1 MEIFEQNELTIYG
14 NGKII
19 YEHHQG
25 EAHFELEYNPFSI
38 ILKTSRI
45 ILGQLFSM
53 NYGKF
58 EGLITDSQ
66 IKVECKSICLTKYSK
81 YQLTFVLL
89 DDLVIGNESD
99 FRIFKARIFGLN
111 HNIEEFKIDD
121 YIVSVKKIE
130 NFDSIDSF
138 NKKYGQILESSELII
153 KDKNSNILNKES
165 TIKISKDICLILS
178 FILAKNVV
186 YNRCEFFDNDNQSQ
200 KIIKINLITN
210 SQGKRFIYEENLGEL
225 ISTLYEN
232 FIKMEENEKKCL
244 FTSIDY
250 LNSVS
255 SKFLEDSILSIA
267 QVWEILAD
275 TFLKEKINNTESINL
290 LRTEMKNTVNK
301 WHNENEIKDYDIDFI
316 KNRVL
321 ESLDWEKVIKKLEK
335 LAENENINSEKIGLN
350 FKELISLRN
359 QIAHSGRFKE
369 VGREIEYSEIY
380 SSAILGVKV
389 LILNKLGYK
398 GNITYFIG
406 GIPTTKNID
415 YYIN

>member
-25 EAHFELEYNPFSI
+25 EAQFELEYNPFSI

-58 EGLITDSQ
+58 EGLITDTQ
-66 IKVECKSICLTKYSK
+66 IKVECKKICLTKYSK

-111 HNIEEFKIDD
+111 INIDEFKIDD
-121 YIVSVKKIE
+121 YVVSVKKIE
-130 NFDSIDSF
+130 NFESIDSF

-153 KDKNSNILNKES
+153 KDKDSKILNKES

-186 YNRCEFFDNDNQSQ
+186 YNRCEFLDNDNQSQ

-210 SQGKRFIYEENLGEL
+210 SQGNRFIYEENLGEL
-225 ISTLYEN
+225 IPTLYEN
-232 FIKMEENEKKCL
+232 YIKMEDNDKKCL

-290 LRTEMKNTVNK
+290 LRTEIKNTVNK

-335 LAENENINSEKIGLN
+335 LTENENINSEKIGLN

-359 QIAHSGRFKE
+359 QIAHSGRFKK
-369 VGREIEYSEIY
+369 VGCEIEYSEIY

-389 LILNKLGYK
+389 LILKKLGYS
-398 GNITYFIG
+398 GDITYFIG
-406 GIPTTKNID
+406 GIPTTKNIE
-415 YYIN
+415 YYLN